1 MTMIIDLEYIFWETL
16 TVANY
21 RKTPAKRIVQDLF
34 EITANMYTILAKV
47 GLSKLHESFLENYI
61 RFPDK
66 FINSIVEGML

>member
-34 EITANMYTILAKV
+34 EITANHAQYQTDP
-47 GLSKLHESFLENYI
+47 Y
-61 RFPDK
+61 
-66 FINSIVEGML
+66 INSQFSGKI